1 MQSMTSWRVAW
12 LAWALSMALPCAAA
26 AQKATARQDAAGN
39 PQVPPA
45 ATVAGPPVVD
55 MDTLLVT
62 GTQPGPGMWQ
72 VRKGGHVLWI
82 LGTQS
87 PLPERMEWQSADVR
101 EMLAQADAIVR
112 PPGLSVN
119 SDIGLFGKLFLLPSM
134 FKARKNPDGKTLA
147 EVVPPAQYA
156 RWQALKARWIGKDR
170 GVEQWRPVF
179 AAQALYAAAIR
190 KSGMTAENPV
200 SPLIDAAL
208 KRKPAPEVLDSRAR
222 FEVKNPRA
230 ALKEFNAIALDDG
243 DCFARTLDRIDG
255 DLGTMKQR
263 ANAWAEGDID
273 ALRALPYP
281 NQYAACL
288 RALSGS
294 TVARR
299 LGAGDMDGS
308 LRAAWLAS
316 AEKALAT
323 HAVSFGTL
331 PMGMLIQPGP
341 DNYLDRLRAKG
352 YEVVDP

>member
-1 MQSMTSWRVAW
+1 MDSMRRWRVAW
-12 LAWALSMALPCAAA
+12 LAWALSSALPCAAEQTA
-26 AQKATARQDAAGN
+26 AKTPLATDTPQAA
-39 PQVPPA
+39 PA
-45 ATVAGPPVVD
+45 AAEPPVVD
-55 MDTLLVT
+55 MDTVLVT

-72 VRKGGHVLWI
+72 VRKDGHVLWI

-87 PLPERMEWQSADVR
+87 PLPEHMEWQSADVR
-101 EMLAQADAIVR
+101 EVLAQASAIIR
-112 PPGLSVN
+112 PPSLSVD

-147 EVVPPAQYA
+147 EVLPPAQYA
-156 RWQALKARWIGKDR
+156 RWQALKARWIGNDR
-170 GVEQWRPVF
+170 GIEQWRPVF
-179 AAQALYAAAIR
+179 AARELYAVAIR
-190 KSGMTAENPV
+190 KSGMTAANPV
-200 SPLIDAAL
+200 GPLVDAAL
-208 KRKPAPEVLDSRAR
+208 KRKPAPELLDSRVR

-230 ALKEFNAIALDDG
+230 ALKEFNATPLDDG

-255 DLGTMKQR
+255 DLDTMKLR
-263 ANAWAEGDID
+263 ANAWAEGDVD

-288 RALSGS
+288 RALSES
-294 TVARR
+294 AVARR
-299 LGAGDMDGS
+299 LGAGDMDAG

-331 PMGMLIQPGP
+331 PMGMLIGPGP

-352 YEVVDP
+352 YDVVDP